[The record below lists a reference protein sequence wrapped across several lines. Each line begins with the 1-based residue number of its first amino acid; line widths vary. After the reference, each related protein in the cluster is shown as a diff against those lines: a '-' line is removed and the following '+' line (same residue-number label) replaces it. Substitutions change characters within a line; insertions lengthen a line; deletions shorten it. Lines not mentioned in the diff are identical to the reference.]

1 MAGIT
6 DVQKLAGQR
15 DKLLKELVELK
26 SWFAGWGYMRIHLY
40 ESFDDAVPSDEL
52 AGSGEDVPGLHL
64 LKFEEGD
71 FFDVSEVFVC

>member
-6 DVQKLAGQR
+6 DAQKLAGQR

-40 ESFDDAVPSDEL
+40 EDIDDAVPSDALED
-52 AGSGEDVPGLHL
+52 SGENV
-64 LKFEEGD
+64 FEAIEAE
-71 FFDVSEVFVC
+71 SKL